1 MCYCCQPSHFPEE
14 QSARKK
20 GRKSVSMATNV
31 EMDIKVGGIHNF
43 TPHKSTLFSLLLTIN
58 GQSKLIAEFHA
69 MKDDAF
75 CHKNVNL
82 SFCSPGG

>member
-1 MCYCCQPSHFPEE
+1 MT
-14 QSARKK
+14 
-20 GRKSVSMATNV
+20 TNV
-31 EMDIKVGGIHNF
+31 EMNIEVEGIHKF

-82 SFCSPGG
+82 SFCPPGG